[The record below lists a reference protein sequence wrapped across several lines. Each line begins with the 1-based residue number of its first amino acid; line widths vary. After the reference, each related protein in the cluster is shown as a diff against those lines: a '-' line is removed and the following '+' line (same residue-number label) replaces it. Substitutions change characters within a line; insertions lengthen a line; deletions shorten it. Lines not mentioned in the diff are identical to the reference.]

1 LKSFQSIQKKKQRY
15 FFSNRKKNFENAFFG
30 LEMTPKNAQT
40 QKKMLSKREV
50 VTEWLLRGPVPLPE
64 LCDLVCQYMLMFEGS
79 SSQILWGFPPS
90 MIQPEVS
97 LLDDDR
103 VALFHSSTLE
113 VREMYTGNVLWTC
126 VGHTKTISAVVDL
139 GQGLI
144 ASSEFGG
151 MVRVWRQNVCVR
163 EIPCANL
170 QDHCSSRR
178 PPRILHAQFTR

>member
-1 LKSFQSIQKKKQRY
+1 
-15 FFSNRKKNFENAFFG
+15 
-30 LEMTPKNAQT
+30 
-40 QKKMLSKREV
+40 ML
-50 VTEWLLRGPVPLPE
+50 L
-64 LCDLVCQYMLMFEGS
+64 FEGLS
-79 SSQILWGFPPS
+79 SCKLWEFSPF
-90 MIQPEVS
+90 MIQPEIS
-97 LLDDDR
+97 LLNNDR
-103 VALFHSSTLE
+103 VALFCKSTLE
-113 VREMYTGNVLWTC
+113 VREMHTGHILWTC
-126 VGHTKTISAVVDL
+126 VGHTKPISAVVDL